1 MGEFEYDRLLDAVRK
16 AVAPVPGED
25 TALADLQFIRLP
37 IQGTLTKAANDN
49 ELTWPTIPFPDGW
62 NAVC

>member
-25 TALADLQFIRLP
+25 TVLADLQFIRRPVEAKLA
-37 IQGTLTKAANDN
+37 KAANDN
-49 ELTWPTIPFPDGW
+49 EHTWPTIPFPDGW